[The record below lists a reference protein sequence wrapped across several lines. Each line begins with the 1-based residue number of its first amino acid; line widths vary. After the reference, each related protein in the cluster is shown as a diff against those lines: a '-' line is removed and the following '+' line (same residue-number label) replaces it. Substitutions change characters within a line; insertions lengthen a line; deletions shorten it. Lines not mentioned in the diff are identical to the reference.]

1 MPEIIIQHNQDPP
14 FTFTEKD
21 VVIVTHDSGESQ
33 LVKTDATIVMPNV
46 VMSAS
51 YQSQID
57 SINAQLPVKDFEV
70 IGTTNL
76 LANYLLNRGT
86 L

>member
-1 MPEIIIQHNQDPP
+1 MSNIIIQHNQDPP

-21 VVIVTHDSGESQ
+21 VVIVTHDSGEPQ
-33 LVKTDATIVMPNV
+33 LVKTDALIVMPNV

-51 YQSQID
+51 YQQQID
-57 SINAQLPVKDFEV
+57 DINAQLPVKDVEV
-70 IGTTNL
+70 IGETDL

>member
-1 MPEIIIQHNQDPP
+1 MSNIILQQTQTAP
-14 FTFTEKD
+14 FSFNEKD
-21 VVIVTHDSGESQ
+21 VVIVTHDSGEPQ
-33 LVKTDATIVMPNV
+33 LVKTDALIVMPNV

>member
-21 VVIVTHDSGESQ
+21 VVIVTHDSGEPQ
-33 LVKTDATIVMPNV
+33 LVKVDATIAMPDATV
-46 VMSAS
+46 LVS

-57 SINAQLPVKDFEV
+57 NITTQLSAGQPVTLPEATEDFDN
-70 IGTTNL
+70 I
-76 LANYLLNRGT
+76 
-86 L
+86 